1 MKKIE
6 AVVKPV
12 KFDGI
17 IEALKNENIQRITV
31 FEVKGAGSLQGRV
44 KHYRGAQYV
53 EDSPEIK
60 IEIIVDDDEATR
72 LAGIIVDILRTGDLC
87 DGEVIILPIEESLRV
102 RVGQRSTAGSDWQG
116 SIGSGYLMRNRP
128 TLRSRLSNL
137 RRRFHEAYRGAY

>member
-12 KFDGI
+12 KFDPI

-31 FEVKGAGSLQGRV
+31 FEVKGAGNRQGRV

-72 LAGIIVDILRTGDLC
+72 LAGMIVDILRSGDLC
-87 DGEVIILPIEESLRV
+87 DGEVIIVPIEELLRV
-102 RVGQRSTAGSDWQG
+102 RVGQGSSAGSDWQG
-116 SIGSGYLMRNRP
+116 SIGSGYLMRNRT
-128 TLRSRLSNL
+128 TLKSRLSNL
-137 RRRFHEAYRGAY
+137 RRKFHETY

>member
-6 AVVKPV
+6 AVVKPF
-12 KFDGI
+12 KFDEI

-31 FEVKGAGSLQGRV
+31 FEVKGAGSRQGRV

-72 LAGIIVDILRTGDLC
+72 LAGMIVDILRSGDLC
-87 DGEVIILPIEESLRV
+87 DGEVIIVPIEELLRV
-102 RVGQRSTAGSDWQG
+102 RVGQGSSAGSNWQD
-116 SIGSGYLMRNRP
+116 SIAPGYLMRNRT
-128 TLRSRLSNL
+128 TLKSRLSNL
-137 RRRFHEAYRGAY
+137 RRKFHETY

>member
-12 KFDGI
+12 KFDAI

-31 FEVKGAGSLQGRV
+31 FEVKGAGSRQGRV

-60 IEIIVDDDEATR
+60 IEIIVGDDEATR
-72 LAGIIVDILRTGDLC
+72 LAGIIVDILRSGDLC
-87 DGEVIILPIEESLRV
+87 DGEVIILPIEELLRV
-102 RVGQRSTAGSDWQG
+102 RVGQGSSAGSNWQD
-116 SIGSGYLMRNRP
+116 SIGPGYLMRNRT
-128 TLRSRLSNL
+128 TLKSRLSNL
-137 RRRFHEAYRGAY
+137 RRKFHETY

>member
-6 AVVKPV
+6 AVVKPF
-12 KFDGI
+12 KFDAI

-31 FEVKGAGSLQGRV
+31 FEVKGAGSRQGRV

-72 LAGIIVDILRTGDLC
+72 LAGMIVDILRSGDLC
-87 DGEVIILPIEESLRV
+87 DGEVIILPIEELLRV
-102 RVGQRSTAGSDWQG
+102 RVGQRSSAGSNWQD
-116 SIGSGYLMRNRP
+116 SIGPGYLMRSR
-128 TLRSRLSNL
+128 TALRSRLGNL
-137 RRRFHEAYRGAY
+137 RRKFHETY

>member
-6 AVVKPV
+6 AVVKPF
-12 KFDGI
+12 KFDAI

-31 FEVKGAGSLQGRV
+31 FEVKGAGSRQGRV

-72 LAGIIVDILRTGDLC
+72 LAGMIVDILRSGDLC
-87 DGEVIILPIEESLRV
+87 DGEVIILPIEELLRV
-102 RVGQRSTAGSDWQG
+102 RIGQRSSAESNWQD
-116 SIGSGYLMRNRP
+116 SIGPNYLMRNRT
-128 TLRSRLSNL
+128 TLKSRLSNL
-137 RRRFHEAYRGAY
+137 RRKFHETY

>member
-6 AVVKPV
+6 AVVKPF
-12 KFDGI
+12 KFDEI

-31 FEVKGAGSLQGRV
+31 FEVKGAGSRQGRV

-72 LAGIIVDILRTGDLC
+72 LAGMIVDILRSGDLC
-87 DGEVIILPIEESLRV
+87 DGEVIIVPIEELLRV
-102 RVGQRSTAGSDWQG
+102 RVGQGSSAGSNWQD
-116 SIGSGYLMRNRP
+116 SIGPGYLMRNRT
-128 TLRSRLSNL
+128 TLKSRLSNL
-137 RRRFHEAYRGAY
+137 RRKFHETY

>member
-6 AVVKPV
+6 AVVKPF
-12 KFDGI
+12 KFDAI

-31 FEVKGAGSLQGRV
+31 FEVKGAGSRQGRV

-72 LAGIIVDILRTGDLC
+72 LAGMIVDILRSGDLC
-87 DGEVIILPIEESLRV
+87 DGEVIIVPIEELLRV
-102 RVGQRSTAGSDWQG
+102 RVGQGSSAGSNWQD
-116 SIGSGYLMRNRP
+116 SIGPGYLMRNRTALKP
-128 TLRSRLSNL
+128 RLNNL
-137 RRRFHEAYRGAY
+137 RGKSHETY

>member
-12 KFDGI
+12 KFDAI

-31 FEVKGAGSLQGRV
+31 FEVKGAGSRQGRV

-72 LAGIIVDILRTGDLC
+72 LAGMIVDILRSGDLC
-87 DGEVIILPIEESLRV
+87 DGEVIILPIEELLRV
-102 RVGQRSTAGSDWQG
+102 RVGQRSSAGSNWQD
-116 SIGSGYLMRNRP
+116 SIGPGYLMRNRT
-128 TLRSRLSNL
+128 TLKSRLSNL
-137 RRRFHEAYRGAY
+137 RRKFHETY

>member
-6 AVVKPV
+6 AVVKPF
-12 KFDGI
+12 KFDEI

-31 FEVKGAGSLQGRV
+31 FEVKGAGSRQGRV

-72 LAGIIVDILRTGDLC
+72 LAGMIVDILRSGDLC
-87 DGEVIILPIEESLRV
+87 DGEVIILPIEELLRV
-102 RVGQRSTAGSDWQG
+102 RVGQGSSAGSNWQD
-116 SIGSGYLMRNRP
+116 SIGPGYLMRNRT
-128 TLRSRLSNL
+128 TLKSRLSNL
-137 RRRFHEAYRGAY
+137 RRKFHETY

>member
-6 AVVKPV
+6 AVVKPF
-12 KFDGI
+12 KFDEI

-31 FEVKGAGSLQGRV
+31 FEVKGAGSRQGRV

-72 LAGIIVDILRTGDLC
+72 LAGMIVDILRSGDLC
-87 DGEVIILPIEESLRV
+87 DGEVIILPIEELLRV
-102 RVGQRSTAGSDWQG
+102 RVGQGSSAGSNWQD
-116 SIGSGYLMRNRP
+116 SIAPGYLMRNRT
-128 TLRSRLSNL
+128 TLKSRLSNL
-137 RRRFHEAYRGAY
+137 RRKFHETY

>member
-31 FEVKGAGSLQGRV
+31 FEVKGTGSLQGRV

-87 DGEVIILPIEESLRV
+87 DGEVVILPIENLLRV
-102 RVGQRSTAGSDWQG
+102 RVGQGSSAGSDWQG
-116 SIGSGYLMRNRP
+116 SIGSGYLMRNRT
-128 TLRSRLSNL
+128 TLKSRLSNL
-137 RRRFHEAYRGAY
+137 RRKFHETY

>member
-6 AVVKPV
+6 AVVKPF
-12 KFDGI
+12 KFDAI

-31 FEVKGAGSLQGRV
+31 FEVKGAGSRQGRV

-72 LAGIIVDILRTGDLC
+72 LAGMIVDILRSGDLC
-87 DGEVIILPIEESLRV
+87 DGEVIILPIEELLRV
-102 RVGQRSTAGSDWQG
+102 RVGQRSSAESDWQG
-116 SIGSGYLMRNRP
+116 SIGSGYLMRNRT
-128 TLRSRLSNL
+128 TLRSRLGNL
-137 RRRFHEAYRGAY
+137 RRKFHESY

>member
-72 LAGIIVDILRTGDLC
+72 LAGTIVDILQSGDLG
-87 DGEVIILPIEESLRV
+87 DGEVIILPIEELLRV
-102 RVGQRSTAGSDWQG
+102 RVGQRSSVGSNWQDP
-116 SIGSGYLMRNRP
+116 IGPGYLMRNR
-128 TLRSRLSNL
+128 TALRSRLSNL
-137 RRRFHEAYRGAY
+137 MRKFHETY

>member
-6 AVVKPV
+6 AAVKPF
-12 KFDGI
+12 KFDAI

-31 FEVKGAGSLQGRV
+31 FEVKGAGSRQGRV

-72 LAGIIVDILRTGDLC
+72 LAGMIVDILRSGDLC
-87 DGEVIILPIEESLRV
+87 DGEVIILPIEELLRV
-102 RVGQRSTAGSDWQG
+102 RVGQGSSAGSNWQD
-116 SIGSGYLMRNRP
+116 SIAPGYLMRNRT
-128 TLRSRLSNL
+128 TLKSRLSNL
-137 RRRFHEAYRGAY
+137 RRKFHETY

>member
-6 AVVKPV
+6 AVVKPF
-12 KFDGI
+12 KFDAI

-31 FEVKGAGSLQGRV
+31 FEVKGAGSRQGRV

-72 LAGIIVDILRTGDLC
+72 LAGMIVDILRSGDLC
-87 DGEVIILPIEESLRV
+87 DGEVIILPIEELLRV
-102 RVGQRSTAGSDWQG
+102 RVGQRSSAGSNWQD
-116 SIGSGYLMRNRP
+116 SIGPGYLMRNRT
-128 TLRSRLSNL
+128 TLKSRLSNL
-137 RRRFHEAYRGAY
+137 RRKFHETY

>member
-12 KFDGI
+12 KFDEI

-31 FEVKGAGSLQGRV
+31 FEVKGAGSRQGRV

-60 IEIIVDDDEATR
+60 IELIVDDDEATR
-72 LAGIIVDILRTGDLC
+72 LAGMIVGILQSGDLC
-87 DGEVIILPIEESLRV
+87 DGEVIILPIEELLRCV
-102 RVGQRSTAGSDWQG
+102 SASAALLDQ
-116 SIGSGYLMRNRP
+116 I
-128 TLRSRLSNL
+128 
-137 RRRFHEAYRGAY
+137 